1 MSEDE
6 ILETIKAFGEAT
18 RRAIEAGFDGVELH
32 GANTY
37 LIQAVETYATKPF
50 IVGYRFSPE
59 EFETPGIRF
68 EDTIWLMEKLRE
80 TKLDYLHV
88 SLSTYDR
95 VARSEKYNEQSMLH
109 YLHETM

>member
-1 MSEDE
+1 
-6 ILETIKAFGEAT
+6 
-18 RRAIEAGFDGVELH
+18 
-32 GANTY
+32 
-37 LIQAVETYATKPF
+37 
-50 IVGYRFSPE
+50 
-59 EFETPGIRF
+59 
-68 EDTIWLMEKLRE
+68 MEKLRE